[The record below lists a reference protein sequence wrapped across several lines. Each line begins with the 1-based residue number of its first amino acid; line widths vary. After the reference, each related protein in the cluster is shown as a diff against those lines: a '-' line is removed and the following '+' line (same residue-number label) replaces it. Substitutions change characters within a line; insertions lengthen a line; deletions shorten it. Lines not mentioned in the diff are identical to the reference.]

1 MRKGEYLALTTRDEQ
16 TIYLRICA
24 IRSVTAHRLGATVST
39 GQTSYY
45 VVLEK
50 PEAIFEAMTNQEVE

>member
-16 TIYLRICA
+16 TIYLRISA
-24 IRSVTAHRLGATVST
+24 VASVTAHRIGATVST
-39 GQTSYY
+39 GPSSFY

-50 PEAIFEAMTNQEVE
+50 PEDIFEAMTNQEVE